1 MWNDLDERQ
10 EIVLSK
16 YRKKGE
22 SVEQFIDRVT
32 FGNPELKEIFE
43 QKEGIWGG
51 RNLYAIGREGNITG
65 SNCYVATDP
74 SDSLEDI
81 YRADYHL
88 ARTYSYGGGQG
99 LNLSKI
105 RPKNSA
111 VNNTSNTSPGPMVFA
126 EKFSHTTLN
135 TQQEQR
141 RGALMLVM
149 NIDHPDILDF
159 ATAKLDLSKINGANI
174 SIAMTQDFFNAVA
187 LDKDWEMEF
196 QTPYQYI
203 KKTVRAKDLMD
214 VITYANH
221 TMGDPGMLFID
232 NVNDY
237 HLLSNYENVK
247 YTATNPC
254 GEQPLMANGSCNLGS
269 INLYAFVRNNFQKD
283 AWFDYKRF
291 KTVVRE
297 MIWGLDDLLDMLGE
311 RHALLE
317 QRQHVRDWREVGLG
331 IMGLADLALGLNLQY
346 GSISFNAILEE
357 IMKTMINEAVRASA
371 LRAKERGS
379 FPAFDLHSTLQSEF
393 FHAAL
398 NEETRDM
405 VQEYGLR
412 NSRLLSIAPTGSISN
427 VLGVSGGVEPFFMLG
442 YNRNIKSIFEDEKI
456 ITVWE
461 KTPKEL
467 AKYLGIDTLD
477 ELPEWAKITSQN
489 IDIDA
494 RLLVQSIIQKY
505 VDTGISSTFNLP
517 NDAGTDVIEDIY
529 TKANAMQLKGVT
541 VFRDNCAKVGILSGA
556 DGWQA
561 DQNPATPPTIQVR
574 EYWLDK
580 RNGEEREF
588 ITEIKIDPT
597 TRQTK
602 TERKYLDV
610 CPVCDSPLIKQGGC
624 TKCSNHECYYELCA
638 M

>member
-1 MWNDLDERQ
+1 MWHDLDERQ

-16 YRKKGE
+16 YRQKGE
-22 SVEQFIDRVT
+22 SIPQFIDRVT
-32 FGNPELKEIFE
+32 FGNAELKKIFE

-74 SDSLEDI
+74 TDSLEDI

-149 NIDHPDILDF
+149 NIDHPDIIDF
-159 ATAKLDLSKINGANI
+159 ATAKLDLNKINGANI
-174 SIAMTQDFFNAVA
+174 SIAMTNDFFTAVA
-187 LDKDWEMEF
+187 LDEDWEMEF
-196 QTPYQYI
+196 ETPYQFI
-203 KKTVRAKDLMD
+203 KKIVRAKDLMD

-237 HLLSNYENVK
+237 HLLSHYPNVK

-269 INLYAFVRNNFQKD
+269 INLYAFVRNNFKAD
-283 AWFDYKRF
+283 AWFDFKRF
-291 KTVVRE
+291 GQVVRE
-297 MIWGLDDLLDMLGE
+297 MIWGLDELLDMLGE
-311 RHALLE
+311 RHALPE
-317 QRQHVRDWREVGLG
+317 QRQHVKDWREVGLG
-331 IMGLADLALGLNLQY
+331 IMGLADLALGMGMEY
-346 GSISFNAILEE
+346 GSIRFNEFLQE
-357 IMKTMINEAVRASA
+357 IMKHMINEAVRASA
-371 LRAKERGS
+371 LRAKEKGV
-379 FPAFDLHSTLQSEF
+379 FPMYNYEYTAASEF
-393 FHAAL
+393 FYAAL
-398 NEETRDM
+398 NEETRAM
-405 VQEYGLR
+405 VLEHGLR

-461 KTPKEL
+461 KTPKEF
-467 AKYLGIDTLD
+467 ARFLGIDTLD
-477 ELPEWAKITSQN
+477 ELPKWAKITSQN

-494 RLLVQSIIQKY
+494 RLQVQSIIQRY

-517 NDAGTDVIEDIY
+517 NDANTDVIEDIY
-529 TKANAMQLKGVT
+529 TKANGMRLKGIT

-556 DGWQA
+556 NGWLT
-561 DQNPATPPTIQVR
+561 DENPAVPPEIQVR

-580 RNGEEREF
+580 KTGEERQF
-588 ITEIKIDPT
+588 ITKINIDPF
-597 TRQTK
+597 TRQTM
-602 TERKYLDV
+602 TERKYMDV
-610 CPVCDSPLIKQGGC
+610 CPVCDAPLIKQGGC
-624 TKCSNHECYYELCA
+624 TKCSNHDCYYELCA
-638 M
+638 V

>member
-1 MWNDLDERQ
+1 MWHDLDERQ

-16 YRKKGE
+16 YRQKGE
-22 SVEQFIDRVT
+22 SIPQFIDRVT
-32 FGNPELKEIFE
+32 FGNARLKEIFE

-149 NIDHPDILDF
+149 NIDHPDIIDF

-187 LDKDWEMEF
+187 YDEEWEMEF
-196 QTPYQYI
+196 ETPYQFI

-232 NVNDY
+232 NVNNY
-237 HLLSNYENVK
+237 HLLSEYPEVR

-269 INLYAFVRNNFQKD
+269 INLYAFVRKNFESD
-283 AWFDYKRF
+283 AWFDFKRF

-297 MIWGLDDLLDMLGE
+297 MVWGLDELLDMLGD
-311 RHALLE
+311 RHALPE
-317 QRQHVRDWREVGLG
+317 QRQHVKDWREIGLG
-331 IMGLADLALGLNLQY
+331 VMGLADLALGLNIEY
-346 GSISFNAILEE
+346 GSFQFNDILEQ

-371 LRAKERGS
+371 LRAKEKGS
-379 FPAFDLHSTLQSEF
+379 FPKFDADTILSSEF
-393 FHAAL
+393 AIAAL

-405 VQEYGLR
+405 VREFGLR

-467 AKYLGIDTLD
+467 ARFLSIDTLD
-477 ELPEWAKITSQN
+477 ELPTWAKITSQN

-494 RLLVQSIIQKY
+494 RIMVQSIIQRY

-517 NDAGTDVIEDIY
+517 NDAGTDIIEDIY
-529 TKANAMQLKGVT
+529 TKANGMRLKGIT

-556 DGWQA
+556 DGWQT
-561 DQNPATPPTIQVR
+561 DDNPATAPTIQVH
-574 EYWLDK
+574 EHWLDK
-580 RNGEEREF
+580 RTNEEREF
-588 ITEIKIDPT
+588 ITEIRIDPY
-597 TRQTK
+597 TRQTIN
-602 TERKYLDV
+602 ERKYLDV
-610 CPVCDSPLIKQGGC
+610 CPICDAPLIKQGGC
-624 TKCSNHECYYELCA
+624 TKCSNHECYYEVCA
-638 M
+638 A